1 MTDRTALMQAMRD
14 NLKANYRQQA
24 KQQKSDDI
32 IEFIKAN
39 WKLFTASRGEM
50 LTAVQSLGSSGS
62 FPYSVDGLC
71 DTLGIPSNVY
81 FKRSPVKDVGNA
93 ILDFPKTKLYEI
105 FQKCKQA
112 QEDNEYNACKYIC
125 LFVVAGKK
133 SICIT
138 DFPIEYPS
146 DDIICYLPA
155 TDDIHIFKAAD
166 AMYRLPHLFKHEENY
181 D

>member
-32 IEFIKAN
+32 IEFIKTN

-50 LTAVQSLGSSGS
+50 LTAVQSLGSNGI
-62 FPYSVDGLC
+62 PYSVDGLC
-71 DTLGIPSNVY
+71 DALGIPDNVL
-81 FKRSPVKDVGNA
+81 FKRSPVKDIGAA
-93 ILDFPKTKLYEI
+93 ILDFRKNKLWDI
-105 FQKCKQA
+105 FQKCLEVRGVTQK
-112 QEDNEYNACKYIC
+112 EIC

-138 DFPIEYPS
+138 NMATSYGDLGML
-146 DDIICYLPA
+146 CYLPMGSEN
-155 TDDIHIFKAAD
+155 DIHIFKAAD
-166 AMYRLPHLFKHEENY
+166 APYRLPYLFKHEENY